1 MLIIELPLRREVLL
15 GESGIAQAGLRRT
28 GELAI
33 EAAASA
39 MHNILL
45 AHGRSLQEIRDYGHK
60 NVGIVLNKTHVVP
73 YNNLEENKFAAQLYD
88 QIHNKWFDDAIFNG
102 QYPKELLKILGP
114 FLPAN
119 YDNDLKIISKKWVL
133 ILNGTI

>member
-1 MLIIELPLRREVLL
+1 
-15 GESGIAQAGLRRT
+15 
-28 GELAI
+28 
-33 EAAASA
+33 

-102 QYPKELLKILGP
+102 QYPKELLKILRP

-119 YDNDLKIISKKWVL
+119 YDNDLKIISKKL
-133 ILNGTI
+133 IG